1 MLIEGRSWHPFIN
14 LLKIKEAEM
23 KFFYAMCWGLTNKP
37 NSERQKSVQLTE
49 FEYGGT
55 HGQSWTTHA

>member
-1 MLIEGRSWHPFIN
+1 MMILIDDDDNEDEMLSW
-14 LLKIKEAEM
+14 
-23 KFFYAMCWGLTNKP
+23 AMLVFCWGLTNKP
-37 NSERQKSVQLTE
+37 NSEHQKSVQLTE